1 MQVRVGD
8 RVYEVKSQAELEAF
22 CRELRAALEDRCS
35 YNSWYIRIPP
45 DRLLEILA
53 EAYLSHSKGEVSVAL
68 VVGKYLERL
77 GLSKSLVRTITPTL
91 SALGLSTNGVFS
103 RLAVE
108 AGRLVYEGKRGEAVA
123 ALRAAALKNCVL
135 RDIIEKLGESCDDLA
150 GVVESALRSYGKSP
164 RSDEL
169 KYTAEL
175 IKLVHP
181 PCTPCS
187 FNCVDKASISACGQA
202 LVERALHDASDLFEK
217 LDISILPIHLT
228 LAKVKEGLYDV
239 LVRGTGKLVGLVVLA
254 DPVEG
259 GRIDKLK
266 DVSKSLEGLAGE
278 GQYEFYMK
286 IIPILEGQPPCYNA
300 KAFVEVIR
308 ADLER
313 ASRIMKLA

>member
-8 RVYEVKSQAELEAF
+8 RVYEIKSQAELEAL
-22 CRELRAALEDRCS
+22 CRELRASLDKCA

-53 EAYLSHSKGEVSVAL
+53 EAYLSQSKGEVSVAS
-68 VVGKYLERL
+68 VVGRYLERL
-77 GLSKSLVRTITPTL
+77 GLSKSLTRTITPTL
-91 SALGLSTNGVFS
+91 SALGLSAGGVFS
-103 RLAVE
+103 RSAIEV
-108 AGRLVYEGKRGEAVA
+108 GRLVYEGRRGEAIA

-135 RDIIEKLGESCDDLA
+135 RDIVEKLGDACDDLIN
-150 GVVESALRSYGKSP
+150 VVESALRSYGKSL
-164 RSDEL
+164 RSDEV

-187 FNCVDKASISACGQA
+187 LNCVDMASLSVCGQA
-202 LVERALHDASDLFEK
+202 LVERAISNASDLFEK
-217 LDISILPIHLT
+217 LDISLLPMHLT
-228 LAKVKEGLYDV
+228 LVKVGDGLYDV
-239 LVRGTGKLVGLVVLA
+239 LVRETGKLVGLVALA
-254 DPVEG
+254 EPVEG
-259 GRIDKLK
+259 GRIDKLR

-286 IIPILEGQPPCYNA
+286 VIPILEGQPPCYKA
-300 KAFVEVIR
+300 KAFVEIIR

-313 ASRIMKLA
+313 ASRIIKVE